1 MIPLILA
8 AAAGAAGTLAAS
20 KIVDMMNK
28 NFYTTKDAAALL
40 NISEYTVRKKIRDGE
55 IKASGGK
62 SYRIS
67 RDDLEEYM
75 RNNPTV
81 NQEFVSAEILESVIE
96 VKNIELKKLNLQLQQ
111 LELEADEL
119 EPKDFKKKKIALE
132 IAVSE
137 LEAEIKKYRIAQE
150 IRHTR

>member
-1 MIPLILA
+1 MVPLILA
-8 AAAGAAGTLAAS
+8 AAAGVAGTLAVS

-28 NFYTTKDAAALL
+28 NFYTTKDVATLL

-67 RDDLEEYM
+67 KEDLETYIK
-75 RNNPTV
+75 NNATD
-81 NQEFVSAEILESVIE
+81 NLESVSPEILESVIE
-96 VKNIELKKLNLQLQQ
+96 VKEMELKKLNLQLQQ
-111 LELEADEL
+111 LELEADDL
-119 EPKDFKKKKIALE
+119 DPKDFKKKQIALE

-137 LEAEIKKYRIAQE
+137 LEAEIKKYRIVQNLK
-150 IRHTR
+150 R